1 MNARKP
7 EVDPLHNGWSSTH
20 ASPRGTLAKRIEYH
34 ERVLRDLREQLE
46 RMTQR
51 HREPDEWLGE
61 SVYELLPNH
70 VELATVLEESG
81 IFTVRQLLECRKT
94 RLLSISGIGEQRLR
108 VIFACLRKAGFQA

>member
-1 MNARKP
+1 MAGMP
-7 EVDPLHNGWSSTH
+7 EPDPLHNGWSSLH

-34 ERVLRDLREQLE
+34 EKVLRELRDQME

-70 VELATVLEESG
+70 VELATMLEESG
-81 IFTVRQLLECRKT
+81 IFTVKQLLECRQT
-94 RLLSISGIGEQRLR
+94 RLLSISGIGEHRLK
-108 VIFACLRKAGFQA
+108 VIFACLRKAGFPA